1 MKHCPGWLPLLLMC
15 LLLLSSGPVHAASTV
30 ERVLLISSYSPGFP
44 TFFDQ
49 VRGVQEALASRQVRL
64 DIEYMDSKRLYDA
77 TSRNN
82 FRKTIAHKLDLLPA
96 YDLVM
101 TADDSALRFFLDHR
115 PLFQRAPLVF
125 FGVNDLDLAR
135 SLKTDPA
142 ITGVV
147 EQVSMEE
154 TIRTMRA
161 MLSGMDR
168 VVAVVDGTPSG
179 QGDLKRYRSLKDRF
193 PDLDLQERSL
203 SEMTFA
209 ELGLELGALPSS
221 AGVLLLSA
229 YRDAAGEVKEFPE
242 AMAFLLEHLRLPLF
256 HLWEHGVGQGMIG
269 GKVVSQFLQGRRA
282 GELAVRILDGAA
294 VRDVDMVTTSP
305 NRYLFD
311 GEELMRFAI
320 SRDRLPKGSELL
332 NDSGRII
339 KLGPRGQFF
348 LIFVFS
354 TLVLL
359 LSLLGFVLRRR
370 TALHAA
376 VRDREEL
383 FRALFQNNHAV
394 MLLIDP
400 DSGAIADANPAAEG
414 YYGYSREQFMNLR
427 VFDLNTLSRDE
438 VAAEMARA
446 RSEKRTYFQFQH
458 RLASGDVRDVE
469 VLTGPIIV
477 RGKSLLYSLVRD
489 VTRRVEA
496 EVRLKRA
503 MQAAETSSRAK
514 GEFLANMSHE
524 VRTPMNG
531 ILGML
536 QLLEG
541 TPMDEQQREYLTMAL
556 DSGRSLLQVINDILD
571 LSRVEAGK
579 MELVRE
585 AFSLKQLLDGIMT
598 LFSRR
603 ADEKGITI
611 GYDLDKELGPV
622 YIGDQGRI
630 RQVLLNLVGN
640 AVKFTEQGRVDVRVR
655 PWSEG
660 PGLLF
665 EVQDSGI
672 GIPEDRH
679 QAIFEPFT
687 QVDGS
692 HSRAYEGS
700 GLGLRIVTR
709 LVRLMGG
716 EVRVKSAPGQGATFY
731 VTIVAEPGEMNA
743 GNATPAPPVYQTG
756 TAGRTLSIL
765 VAEDNRVNQVMVQK
779 MLERLGHRVEVVD
792 NGRKAVQ
799 ALQKDDF
806 DLVLMDI
813 QMPVM
818 DGMEALQRIRSGL
831 DGVARPD
838 IPVLAL
844 TAHAM
849 KGERERFM
857 RLGMDGYIAKPVA
870 VQDLQDALENLAGI
884 RAEG

>member
-1 MKHCPGWLPLLLMC
+1 MC
-15 LLLLSSGPVHAASTV
+15 LLFLSSGPVHAASTV

-77 TSRNN
+77 NSRNN

-161 MLSGMDR
+161 MLPGMDR
-168 VVAVVDGTPSG
+168 VVAVVDGTLSG

-193 PDLDLQERSL
+193 PDLDLQEL
-203 SEMTFA
+203 CLAEMTFT
-209 ELGLELGALPSS
+209 ELGRELGALPSS

-229 YRDAAGEVKEFPE
+229 YRDAGGEMKEFSE
-242 AMAFLLEHLRLPLF
+242 ALAFLLEHLRLPLF

-269 GKVVSQFLQGRRA
+269 GKVVSQFMQGRRA
-282 GELAVRILDGAA
+282 GELAGRILDGEA
-294 VRDVDMVTTSP
+294 VRDVGMVTTSP

-311 GEELMRFAI
+311 AEVLRRFAI
-320 SRDRLPKGSELL
+320 SRDRLPEGSELL

-339 KLGPRGQFF
+339 KLGPRGQF
-348 LIFVFS
+348 LIVFVFS

-359 LSLLGFVLRRR
+359 LSLLGLVLRRR

-376 VRDREEL
+376 VQDREEL

-496 EVRLKRA
+496 EARLKRA
-503 MQAAETSSRAK
+503 MQAAEASSRAK

-531 ILGML
+531 VLGML

-541 TPMDEQQREYLTMAL
+541 TPLDEHQRELLGVAL
-556 DSGRSLLQVINDILD
+556 SSGKSLLQVINDILD

-579 MELVRE
+579 MEVAR
-585 AFSLKQLLDGIMT
+585 APFALKPMLEGIMA
-598 LFSRR
+598 LFAKR
-603 ADEKGITI
+603 AEEKGM
-611 GYDLDKELGPV
+611 ELRYELAPEVGPV
-622 YIGDQGRI
+622 YVGDEGRI

-640 AVKFTEQGRVDVRVR
+640 AVKFTDQGRVVVSARSIPD
-655 PWSEG
+655 G
-660 PGLLF
+660 AGLLF
-665 EVQDSGI
+665 AVRDNGI
-672 GIPEDRH
+672 GIPKEKQ

-687 QVDGS
+687 QVDS
-692 HSRAYEGS
+692 SSTRTFEGS
-700 GLGLRIVTR
+700 GLGLRIVSR
-709 LVRLMGG
+709 LVKLMGG
-716 EVRVKSAPGQGATFY
+716 TVQVQSVPGEGATFLFTVAVQPGRLPDMPP
-731 VTIVAEPGEMNA
+731 VTIPQEEISAKS
-743 GNATPAPPVYQTG
+743 
-756 TAGRTLSIL
+756 GREGSRLLVL
-765 VAEDNRVNQVMVQK
+765 VAEDNRVNQVTVKM
-779 MLERLGHRVEVVD
+779 MLERLGHTALIAENGQKAIQVLKEEPVD
-792 NGRKAVQ
+792 V
-799 ALQKDDF
+799 
-806 DLVLMDI
+806 VLMDI

-818 DGMEALQRIRSGL
+818 DGLEALERIRAGQAGTSR
-831 DGVARPD
+831 VD

-844 TAHAM
+844 TAHVM
-849 KGERERFM
+849 KGEREDLLRS
-857 RLGMDGYIAKPVA
+857 GMDGHLAKPVSL
-870 VQDLQDALENLAGI
+870 DELQEALSGYEGI
-884 RAEG
+884 SRHPRTGPQP